1 MKVLQILLLLC
12 LAQLQRVHSQ
22 SVTIDEIITT
32 ASPTEAIAPNDI
44 DESLVIESPVAQ
56 TSDPSSRPT
65 PSSDSTA
72 SNTAAAVQTAPT
84 PYPTLSAIYNSPTDD
99 LFGTML
105 PSTISVYAVLSLTFP
120 SNTTYNESAVDS
132 ISSTI
137 ETFLSSSGNFSS
149 VSITVGVELEDVYG
163 VAPPIQEG
171 QSQIAATIEVTVPWV
186 EMNFIDEYALQQLL
200 AQAMDS
206 SEGNLVSLL
215 SDTFGFDLE
224 ASGVQVSFI
233 VIFTPPTSSP
243 TMSPTTEEFKNAKR
257 RAITRRSWLLVVLFW
272 VIVMCCFSLEN
283 GLCACRFGKRK
294 EEYAG
299 VEVGSGGFD

>member
-44 DESLVIESPVAQ
+44 DESLGIESPVAQ

-65 PSSDSTA
+65 LSSDSTA
-72 SNTAAAVQTAPT
+72 SNTAAAAAVQTAPT
-84 PYPTLSAIYNSPTDD
+84 PLSSIYNSPTDD
-99 LFGTML
+99 QFG
-105 PSTISVYAVLSLTFP
+105 SVYAVLSLTFP

-137 ETFLSSSGNFSS
+137 ETFLSSSGIFSS

-186 EMNFIDEYALQQLL
+186 EMNSIDEYALQQLL